1 MNLKAILFA
10 AAILIVGT
18 ASAEN
23 VGLSY
28 LGICN
33 RTWPCEAS
41 LKAYDK
47 LPVIR
52 TGWLEQSFG
61 VACPCAD
68 KLLRDKRP
76 KEVRIHL
83 ANGPCMRN
91 RRCGRGEVFH
101 GFTIAKANRDLK
113 RADSTIAQRVE
124 RIAQR
129 VKERL
134 EQSRGA
140 LTCYVSPVLEGDIN
154 EDSRKALHRIAG
166 AYLPNCTLVDSPH
179 RRPCLPNTV
188 CEAHGENPTLKRPCI
203 ADLDGVSAY
212 DTHLPTYLRQTAK
225 CDLSYLWAHGFNC
238 NKQGASFSGP
248 PSARNCAGATQD
260 IEKLVKWLRA
270 TYR

>member
-1 MNLKAILFA
+1 MNLKALLFGVAFWLIPSA
-10 AAILIVGT
+10 A
-18 ASAEN
+18 AEN

-61 VACPCAD
+61 VSCRCAD

-83 ANGPCMRN
+83 VNGACLRN

-101 GFTIAKANRDLK
+101 GFTIPKANRDLK
-113 RADSTIAQRVE
+113 RADSTIAQRVK

-129 VKERL
+129 VRERL
-134 EQSRGA
+134 KQSRGA

-154 EDSRKALHRIAG
+154 EDSRKALHRVAG

-188 CEAHGENPTLKRPCI
+188 CEAHGENPKLKRPCI

-212 DTHLPTYLRQTAK
+212 DTHLPTYLRRTAK